1 MSKRYQKI
9 MVAVDGSKQSEQ
21 AFLEALDL
29 AKDNEAELFIVSIIN
44 KVELTHSAYAFSK
57 IYAEEKQKIE
67 VEMLKKIHDAK
78 EYGINDIHAIVETG
92 DPRNLIGA
100 VFPQQEAIDLI
111 VMGATGKGAIQQA
124 LVGSTASY
132 VVTHAPCSVLVV
144 K

>member
-92 DPRNLIGA
+92 DPRNLIGM

>member
-57 IYAEEKQKIE
+57 IYVEEKQKIE

-92 DPRNLIGA
+92 DPRNLIGT

>member
-78 EYGINDIHAIVETG
+78 EYGINDIHAIVETS
-92 DPRNLIGA
+92 DPRNLIS
-100 VFPQQEAIDLI
+100 P
-111 VMGATGKGAIQQA
+111 
-124 LVGSTASY
+124 
-132 VVTHAPCSVLVV
+132 
-144 K
+144 